1 MAVYLNR
8 LDSVLTKIKLNN
20 MKKLSLNF
28 LLVGILAIGLQS
40 CFRSVSRVDPDK
52 EIDISGSWN
61 DVDSKMTA
69 DAMVEQVLSEVW
81 LKNHMMEKKEKPV
94 VIVGFVKN
102 KSHEHI
108 DAETF
113 MKDIER
119 AFITSQKV
127 RVVQGG
133 EKREAIRGER
143 ADQQDNASVS
153 SMKKWGLEVGADY
166 MMQGSINSIVDAL
179 DRKKV
184 VYYQIDLELTNIQT
198 NEIVW
203 IGDKKIKKFVKN

>member
-1 MAVYLNR
+1 MKTLRFNLILAA
-8 LDSVLTKIKLNN
+8 VLT
-20 MKKLSLNF
+20 LS
-28 LLVGILAIGLQS
+28 LQS
-40 CFRSVSRVDPDK
+40 CFRSVSRVDPEK
-52 EIDISGSWN
+52 EIDISGRWN
-61 DVDSKMTA
+61 DVDSKLTA
-69 DAMVEQVLSEVW
+69 DAMIDQVLGEIW
-81 LKNHMMEKKEKPV
+81 LKNHMTAKREKPV

-119 AFITSQKV
+119 SFITSQKV
-127 RVVQGG
+127 RLVQGG

-143 ADQQDNASVS
+143 ADQQNNASVS
-153 SMKKWGLEVGADY
+153 TMKKWGLEVGADY

-184 VYYQIDLELTNIQT
+184 VYYQIDLELTNMET

-203 IGDKKIKKFVKN
+203 IGDKKIKKYVKN

>member
-1 MAVYLNR
+1 
-8 LDSVLTKIKLNN
+8 
-20 MKKLSLNF
+20 MKRISLNIV
-28 LLVGILAIGLQS
+28 LVALFAVGLQS
-40 CFRSVSRVDPDK
+40 CFRSVSRVDP
-52 EIDISGSWN
+52 EEQIDISGKWN
-61 DVDSKMTA
+61 DVDSRMTA
-69 DAMVEQVLSEVW
+69 DAMIEQVLGEIW
-81 LKNHMMEKKEKPV
+81 LKKHMSDKGEKPV

-113 MKDIER
+113 MKDIEKS
-119 AFITSQKV
+119 FITSQKV
-127 RVVQGG
+127 RLVQGG

-153 SMKKWGLEVGADY
+153 TMKKWGLEIGADY

>member
-1 MAVYLNR
+1 MKTLQINLIVAAI
-8 LDSVLTKIKLNN
+8 LT
-20 MKKLSLNF
+20 LS
-28 LLVGILAIGLQS
+28 LQS
-40 CFRSVSRVDPDK
+40 CFRSVSRVDPEK
-52 EIDISGSWN
+52 EIDISGKWN
-61 DVDSKMTA
+61 DVDSKLTA
-69 DAMVEQVLSEVW
+69 EAMVEQVLGDLW
-81 LKNHMMEKKEKPV
+81 LKKHMNEKKDKPV

-113 MKDIER
+113 IKDVEKS
-119 AFITSQKV
+119 FIISQKV
-127 RVVQGG
+127 RLVQGG
-133 EKREAIRGER
+133 EKREAVRGER

-153 SMKKWGLEVGADY
+153 TMKKWGLEVGADY

-184 VYYQIDLELTNIQT
+184 VYYQIDLELTNMQT

>member
-1 MAVYLNR
+1 
-8 LDSVLTKIKLNN
+8 
-20 MKKLSLNF
+20 MKTLRIS
-28 LLVGILAIGLQS
+28 ILAAIILSFGLQS
-40 CFRSVSRVDPDK
+40 CFRSVSRVDPNE
-52 EIDISGSWN
+52 EIDISGRWN
-61 DVDSKMTA
+61 DVDSKLTA
-69 DAMVEQVLSEVW
+69 ETMVDQVLSEVW

-113 MKDIER
+113 IKDIER
-119 AFITSQKV
+119 SFITSQKV
-127 RVVQGG
+127 RLVQGG
-133 EKREAIRGER
+133 EKRDAVRGER
-143 ADQQDNASVS
+143 ADQQDNSSVS
-153 SMKKWGLEVGADY
+153 TMKKWGLEVGADY

-184 VYYQIDLELTNIQT
+184 VYYQIDLELTHMQT

-203 IGDKKIKKFVKN
+203 IGDKKIKKMVKN